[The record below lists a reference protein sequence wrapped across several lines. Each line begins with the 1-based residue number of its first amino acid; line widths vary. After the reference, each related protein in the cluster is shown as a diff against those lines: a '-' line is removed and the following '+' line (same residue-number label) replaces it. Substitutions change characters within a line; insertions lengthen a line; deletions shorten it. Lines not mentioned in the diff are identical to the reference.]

1 MSELGIDL
9 KFFDIQRHK
18 WPFLTQCHQELSSA
32 TLYWLSTTK
41 YQPLLFY
48 FDLVHSFTISL
59 RTVEPTGSS
68 LYGIYNSHVEYERW
82 LRVRES
88 IMWQDWTTN
97 QPNSPPTNVPFL
109 EELLWLWIHLYI
121 TALKSYSVLCIL
133 NTLYCWRTTFH
144 HPPILVHQKANLLKI
159 TESPKLNWIQIP
171 NLLEERLYRCW
182 FHLTRNHESR

>member
-1 MSELGIDL
+1 MPEL
-9 KFFDIQRHK
+9 
-18 WPFLTQCHQELSSA
+18 TST

-41 YQPLLFY
+41 YQPLWFS
-48 FDLVHSFTISL
+48 FDMVHSFTISL

-171 NLLEERLYRCW
+171 TLLEERLYRCW
-182 FHLTRNHESR
+182 FYLTGNHESR

>member
-1 MSELGIDL
+1 M
-9 KFFDIQRHK
+9 
-18 WPFLTQCHQELSSA
+18 
-32 TLYWLSTTK
+32 
-41 YQPLLFY
+41 
-48 FDLVHSFTISL
+48 FDLTTYVKKWRIRQLKTVFSTLDTLWSTNHCGSL
-59 RTVEPTGSS
+59 LTWYTASPSHYAQLSQLDLVCMV
-68 LYGIYNSHVEYERW
+68 YVYNSHVEYERW

-182 FHLTRNHESR
+182 FHLTGNHESR